1 MFERLFSV
9 LLPFLA
15 ILFIIMFIFPFDIII
30 KLCVWIGMGS
40 IALFFFVE
48 YMKWCLDSNNSNGV
62 DYEQYKKDNPH
73 WMYPTDK
80 EPWKDEPIDKAVWRK
95 DENKFNI

>member
-9 LLPFLA
+9 LLPVE
-15 ILFIIMFIFPFDIII
+15 III

-40 IALFFFVE
+40 TALFFFVE
-48 YMKWCLDSNNSNGV
+48 YMKWCLGSSDSNGV
-62 DYEQYKKDNPH
+62 DYEQYKKDNPY

-80 EPWKDEPIDKAVWRK
+80 EPWKNKEDK
-95 DENKFNI
+95 